1 MESPAS
7 SCRTTSTTRRSV
19 PQRCSSRME
28 AGSWFALVSDAGMPA
43 ISDPGARLVAA
54 ALERGVPVTVLPG
67 PTAVDTALVASGF
80 PAERYQFVGFLPRGA
95 RALAS
100 LWEEL
105 ASWPHPVV
113 AFESPR
119 RLPATLRSLADAEPA
134 REVAVCRELTKKF
147 EEVVRGTAAE
157 LAARFAEAPKG
168 GSRSCSGP
176 GARARTSVQRS
187 RQSVSS
193 SPPGCRAGKR
203 QTSCSFDGRVAQR
216 ALPPYFVASID
227 NRDRPLLWSLRSQ
240 NWQQGGIRAASCCLA
255 RVRVRAPGVGGAR
268 VDLAGRRTGSCGLS
282 RSIMRIPTRAVSTAA
297 SISAPRAVRTGARS
311 CRGNRLVRGNRADGR
326 EDRVDRDAARG
337 TPPHSFTSARSV

>member
-1 MESPAS
+1 MALAVCATPIGNLDDVTLRVLEELRSADVIL
-7 SCRTTSTTRRSV
+7 CEDTRHTRVLLDRHGISGKLV
-19 PQRCSSRME
+19 SYHEHNEAKRAAEVLPRME
-28 AGSWFALVSDAGMPA
+28 AGERFALVSDAGMPA

-119 RLPATLRSLADAEPA
+119 RLPATLRSLADAEPV

-168 GSRSCSGP
+168 EITLVLGP
-176 GARARTSVQRS
+176 GSPSEDAI
-187 RQSVSS
+187 SS
-193 SPPGCRAGKR
+193 
-203 QTSCSFDGRVAQR
+203 
-216 ALPPYFVASID
+216 
-227 NRDRPLLWSLRSQ
+227 
-240 NWQQGGIRAASCCLA
+240 
-255 RVRVRAPGVGGAR
+255 
-268 VDLAGRRTGSCGLS
+268 
-282 RSIMRIPTRAVSTAA
+282 
-297 SISAPRAVRTGARS
+297 
-311 CRGNRLVRGNRADGR
+311 
-326 EDRVDRDAARG
+326 
-337 TPPHSFTSARSV
+337 